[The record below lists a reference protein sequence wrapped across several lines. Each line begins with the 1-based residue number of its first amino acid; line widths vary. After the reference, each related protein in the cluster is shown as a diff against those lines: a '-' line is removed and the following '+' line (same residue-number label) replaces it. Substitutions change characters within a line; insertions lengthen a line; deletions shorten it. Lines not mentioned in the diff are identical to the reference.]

1 MNNMEKMTKGTIN
14 DIVMPNETRP
24 MRYKISV
31 FANLIETKKEIYLSK
46 RDFYAEAN
54 DDLNMRY
61 YEAKADACRELLYT
75 ISLMF

>member
-1 MNNMEKMTKGTIN
+1 MNDMEKMTKDTIN
-14 DIVMPNETRP
+14 DIVMPNETKP
-24 MRYKISV
+24 TRYNVSV

-54 DDLNMRY
+54 DDISMRY
-61 YEAKADACRELLYT
+61 YDAKADACQELLYT

>member
-1 MNNMEKMTKGTIN
+1 MSGVVN
-14 DIVMPNETRP
+14 DIVMPNATKPTKPTR
-24 MRYKISV
+24 YNISV

-54 DDLNMRY
+54 DDINMRY
-61 YEAKADACRELLYT
+61 YDAKADACQELLYT

>member
-1 MNNMEKMTKGTIN
+1 MEKMTNGTIN

-31 FANLIETKKEIYLSK
+31 LANLIETKKEIYLSK

-54 DDLNMRY
+54 DDINMRY
-61 YEAKADACRELLYT
+61 YDAKVDACQELLYT